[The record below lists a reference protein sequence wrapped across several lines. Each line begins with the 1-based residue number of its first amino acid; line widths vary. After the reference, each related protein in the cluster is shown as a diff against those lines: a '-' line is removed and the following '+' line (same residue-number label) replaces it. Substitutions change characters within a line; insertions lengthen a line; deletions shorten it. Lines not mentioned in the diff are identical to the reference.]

1 MAYRPSYAGF
11 ELNAGSAIAGVFPAS
26 FQAALLTSFLVVSVT
41 LVSGF
46 TEVTRYDM
54 GDALYVIPGFI
65 LLMLLVTTVATV
77 FCALHIAL
85 VGVPLAWLLG
95 QKLDTHAGL
104 AISSAAALASA
115 LVVSGFW
122 GAWPFGT
129 AGTWPFTAL
138 VAAYAL
144 PSAVLYR
151 RAVLDARGFS
161 PFAELE
167 TAA

>member
-1 MAYRPSYAGF
+1 MPYRPSFPGF

-26 FQAALLTSFLVVSVT
+26 FQAAMLTSFLVVSMT

-46 TEVTRYDM
+46 TEVARYEM
-54 GDALYVIPGFI
+54 EDALYVIPGFV

-95 QKLDTHAGL
+95 QRLDTPAGL
-104 AISSAAALASA
+104 AISSVAALASA
-115 LVVSGFW
+115 LVVCAVF

-129 AGTWPFTAL
+129 AETWPFTAL

-144 PSAVLYR
+144 PSGLLYR
-151 RAVLDARGFS
+151 RAVLAARSFS
-161 PFAELE
+161 PFAELD
-167 TAA
+167 AA